1 MTLLSRRST
10 APRATSTAR
19 RLAPAALVCTA
30 VIAASATTGAFAATL
45 ITGAQIADETITT
58 KDVKNGSLSG
68 ADLGRASIFGA
79 QINGATKK
87 TFIGVNGYEVVEEL
101 VSVGALESDAYGEV
115 YCPEGTAALSGAA
128 YWSTSDEA
136 VQFLVNPD
144 GSSVSAYASN
154 PSDVADDLVVQAVCA
169 TVN

>member
-1 MTLLSRRST
+1 MSLIPRTPAARST
-10 APRATSTAR
+10 TAR
-19 RLAPAALVCTA
+19 RLLPATLVCTA
-30 VIAASATTGAFAATL
+30 VVAASATTGAFAATV

-87 TFIGVNGYEVVEEL
+87 TFIGVNGYQVVEEL
-101 VSVGALESDAYGEV
+101 VTVGGLETDAYAEV
-115 YCPEGTAALSGAA
+115 YCPAGTSTLSGAA
-128 YWSTSDEA
+128 YWSTSDAA
-136 VQFLVNPD
+136 VQFLINSD
-144 GSSVSAYASN
+144 GSGVAAFASN
-154 PSDVADDLVVQAVCA
+154 PSDVEDDLVVQAVCA